1 MEEELK
7 DSLDMYRLMFCVL
20 ERGIKD
26 IVKWHHPCHSKSASF
41 SAYEDSINWI
51 LEEGVYTNY
60 SDHVFSFR
68 TICDCLDL
76 PADAIKFKLLNIME
90 GKDDVPEQLLGGSF
104 WKYGV
109 FRSTSRGSSFHNFSK
124 PSFLL
129 LPAQPIVDDEACWH
143 GYPERETINVEED
156 SVSEEDDSSWD

>member
-1 MEEELK
+1 MDTFE

-20 ERGIKD
+20 ERGMKD

-41 SAYEDSINWI
+41 SAYEDSINWV
-51 LEEGVYTNY
+51 LEVGIYTEQ

-68 TICDCLDL
+68 NICDCLDL
-76 PADAIKFKLLNIME
+76 PADAIQSKLLKIME
-90 GKDDVPEQLLGGSF
+90 GEDDVPEQLLGGSF

-109 FRSTSRGSSFHNFSK
+109 FRSTSRSSPDHHLAK

-129 LPAQPIVDDEACWH
+129 LPIKPIVDDEACWH
-143 GYPERETINVEED
+143 GYPERETINIED
-156 SVSEEDDSSWD
+156 DSTSEEDDSSWD